1 MSKPAAAGIRAHAL
15 WWALPAVGAAFT
27 AVAYLLGVE
36 PARGA
41 SLIELVVGA
50 ALIPV
55 LFTTVFAAVHHSDV
69 IADRTGEPYGTL
81 ILTAA
86 VTIIELALIIS
97 AMTSGKGNAALA
109 RDAVFAVVMIVCN
122 GLVGLCIVIGGI
134 RHGEQSFRVTG
145 ASSYLSVL
153 MVLAVL
159 TLVLPN
165 YTSSTPG
172 PFFSESQLVF
182 ISIAT
187 IALYAV
193 FLYIQTIR
201 HREYFIAARAP
212 AEDRSTPPSM
222 AQVAHSLLLLLV
234 SLATVILLAK
244 KFAGL
249 IETALAE
256 TGMPEA
262 VTGVLVAFLVLLPE
276 AVAAIGAAR
285 RDELQKSINLALGS
299 SLASIGLTVPAIGAA
314 AIAIDRDLLLGID
327 GKHTVLLFLTFA
339 VSLLTFATGRT
350 NILSGFV
357 HLVLF
362 ATFSFLVLL
371 P

>member
-1 MSKPAAAGIRAHAL
+1 MSKTAVAGAYTQAV
-15 WWALPAVGAAFT
+15 WWALPAIGAAFT
-27 AVAYLLGVE
+27 ALAYLFGFD
-36 PARGA
+36 PAGPA
-41 SLIELVVGA
+41 SALKLAIGA

-55 LFTTVFAAVHHSDV
+55 LFATVFAAVHHAEV
-69 IADRTGEPYGTL
+69 IAQRTGEPYGTL

-86 VTIIELALIIS
+86 VTIIELALIVS
-97 AMTSGKGNAALA
+97 VMTAGKDNPALA

-165 YTSSTPG
+165 YTSTTPG

-201 HREYFIAARAP
+201 HREYFIAAGAA
-212 AEDRSTPPSM
+212 AESHATLPSTT
-222 AQVAHSLLLLLV
+222 QVALSLALLLISLV
-234 SLATVILLAK
+234 AVILLAK
-244 KFAGL
+244 KFADVVEATL
-249 IETALAE
+249 IGTR
-256 TGMPEA
+256 TPEFA
-262 VTGVLVAFLVLLPE
+262 VGVLVALLVLLPE
-276 AVAAIGAAR
+276 ALAAIGAAR

-299 SLASIGLTVPAIGAA
+299 SLATIGLTVPAIGTV
-314 AIAIDRDLLLGID
+314 AIAIHKELLLGID
-327 GKHTVLLFLTFA
+327 GKHTVLLLLTFA

-362 ATFSFLVLL
+362 ATFAFLVLS